1 MAASVG
7 FAVLPIIPSL
17 KGFKKKL
24 DRAVTPILN
33 SAGKKAQ
40 KDLGRSFKSAFG
52 EMEKAAKKARAESDK
67 LSRSVE
73 TASKKQQTAL
83 SREKSARAQLE
94 RAQRKYTE
102 TLSKHQGK
110 IEAQEK
116 QLQALREQGKDKTKT
131 YYNAEAKLKTL
142 RETQPK
148 HIAEHELRIQS
159 VRIKLKSAT
168 DNLSKAEK
176 TLKDAKEKS
185 TKASKDADD
194 AESRLEGRAGKVAR
208 AKDVLK
214 SSAIKTGNAIKKMS
228 DHIGTAISGLGR
240 FTIAAGG
247 KALGAL
253 RALGG
258 AALNAGAS
266 MVRSFGG
273 AVIGAVQNLGSKLMG
288 LVTTAGKVGVAV
300 GGAMAGIAAKS
311 GFDRL
316 SAIEQSEVKL
326 KTFGINTEK
335 AMEQANTAVKGTAY
349 GLDEAA
355 TAISQLSA
363 AGVSLG
369 SDMGQSLG
377 LVADTAAITGASMGE
392 ISSIYSKI
400 AAAGKLDGS
409 TLDQLQDRGVSVLK
423 ALSEETG
430 KTQQE
435 VRKMISDGKIDFQTF
450 SDAMEASIGGAAKR
464 SGDTVAGS
472 FANVKAALGRLG
484 ASMQESTFSVLP
496 QVFGNVSTAI
506 DNVSEGLVKFT
517 ESGRDGF
524 ASFLVDLS
532 EKLVEATTNF
542 EQKLNEIAASPTFQM
557 ISAAISNIVSIA
569 QRIAPVIA
577 EIAGPVVVTA
587 FTIFGQL
594 IGAVAGTISVIDQNV
609 GATKDGVTSKF
620 QEMSDSVTAF
630 TGRMFG
636 SIPQAVNNV
645 INSETWQNLKG
656 AIMGALGSLQTMAPG
671 IGAVFSSTFA
681 AIGAIAGSFAGV
693 LNNAFNDGGGAQSF
707 ATTLSTQ
714 VAPWIETT
722 GQKLATFIQQNM
734 PPIIDALK
742 VALPAALSTFANDEN
757 FQKARDTAGEVAKA
771 IADITPALMEI
782 MGSGSLA
789 GLSVMNSLLK
799 AASPIIENV
808 LVPAIKSI
816 ATALSENEGLAKAAG
831 FAIIGTFAGG
841 KVIGAVSGL
850 TNTINGVKGAFGFF
864 SNIGNKAKGVDAVG
878 GSLGRLT
885 GIFSKLKGVVM
896 SLGAFFLTNPFGIAI
911 AAIAAVVG
919 GLTLFFTK
927 TETGKKA
934 WKAIQE
940 KFKEYWEKYGKPAME
955 AMGRIFKWLWDKIIK
970 PLGNF
975 MIGIFRAIGKVVMFL
990 WNKWFKPYFG
1000 FIGGVVKW
1008 LWNKIVKP
1016 LFGFIGDTIKGAGV
1030 VVKTLW
1036 EKWYKPYFGFLG
1048 GIIKWLWNEI
1058 VKKNIDRIKG
1068 AFNGI
1073 MNIAKDLHDKWKSN
1087 VDKIKGMFFSFKDKI
1102 TGLIDGIKESWGKF
1116 KDFVSKPFKIG
1127 AEVVEKTGKKIKEG
1141 HAARKA
1147 AGGGGKPPAP
1157 KKYARG
1163 GVLPGYTPGRDIYK
1177 FVERKRGMVLHL
1189 SGGEAIMRPEWV
1201 RAIGG
1206 PREVERLNRAA
1217 ASGTLK
1223 KEMRAKAKAEA
1234 VLKMKYKRTREAA
1247 AYLRRSA
1254 VNMGNNARNLRFA
1267 SGGVFKPS
1275 GSYRSPSSGGAV
1287 PVPAGGG
1294 NLTLN
1299 NPTLKTNNVKVDA
1312 QQARV
1317 EALKKAREN
1326 ADTKA
1331 ADKKA
1336 LADLRA
1342 DLYTTLNDDQVSQAR
1357 GSLLKEQ
1364 AAATE
1369 AAAKLANARRFNDPK
1384 KDIER
1389 LNLEKQVADARV
1401 ISSAKQLQAA
1411 IAQEAADKKAE
1422 ARQKAEDAASA
1433 AKSLA
1438 DAKAELYSLLNP
1450 GEVGQ
1455 ASGAVQK
1462 ASADVMAAAD
1472 ALRIAQQFGDKP
1484 EVIQRLTYE
1493 KQIADVKLTTA
1504 EEELRLAQ
1512 EKAAEEAKAQK
1523 REEENKRLDHVK
1535 TIRDL
1540 EAEIASLIDKSG
1552 VGSAKSEYMKAQA
1565 DAARAVAA
1573 LKQAMRYG
1581 DEKETIER
1589 LKLEARVAKLK
1600 ERAAKKAIAAA
1611 EAEAKAERAKQ
1622 RRDFFDNAAD
1632 NYAKL
1637 DNLRIDIYAE
1647 RNKSNDYAASVATYE
1662 KAMVDAHTALRKYQN
1677 AVMVNANYEEIR
1689 TLALERQLAV
1699 LKANNAR
1706 EDMLAEKR
1714 QRAKKAAEKQGEK
1727 LKELAEEQTK
1737 YLKVVTSLGTSWE
1750 RQANSLKA
1758 FSDMFKEVG
1767 ESAKKA
1773 TDDLRSAIIDFV
1785 VGFTS
1790 VAKAAFEV
1798 DRTMQ
1803 AVTKTR
1809 LEGIAKVKEAEAKLT
1824 KERTKQFKLM
1834 TTAASGLAGA
1844 DKLTSGYFSTVDRLG
1859 GVFVTNADEMRK
1871 AQADLL
1877 VARAQAA
1884 YDLAK
1889 AEADEKKARLEYKK
1903 SLYEQV
1909 KATRLLNV
1917 QLAEYISKQMLVNGL
1932 NNRQTDALSQ
1942 YFSARSDILQAE
1954 SAIEAARE
1962 QVKFGQISRDAQKV
1976 QEGMIALS
1984 EAQSKLTNAQ
1994 FKQSLYADEAAQA
2007 FKKLPLHL
2015 QLGMKAAEAQDR
2027 QVTANAIRKAI
2038 ARGDFESANA
2048 AAAMSGR
2055 ILNSY
2060 LESISGIRKSLDEF
2074 ATREANYRREN
2085 INYRYDTIIAGL
2097 DNSINALDLSA
2108 SKALEAYQAQLDA
2121 ANALKSAAETEDI
2134 DARRA
2139 WVEAARQSNEYALQ
2153 AGEKSRAYNKHM
2165 GNNVTVNFE
2174 PDGYY
2179 SGEQLAKQLA
2189 AATDRI
2195 ESVEVQLSG
2204 KKVSASDYFSA
2215 H

>member
-131 YYNAEAKLKTL
+131 YYNAEAKLQTL
-142 RETQPK
+142 RETKPK

-159 VRIKLKSAT
+159 ARIKLKSAT

-176 TLKDAKEKS
+176 NLKDAKDKS
-185 TKASKDADD
+185 AKASKKADD
-194 AESRLEGRAGKVAR
+194 AEKRLAGSAGKAAR
-208 AKDVLK
+208 AKDILKSGAIKAAGAMKKLGDAVGVVLK
-214 SSAIKTGNAIKKMS
+214 
-228 DHIGTAISGLGR
+228 GLGR
-240 FTIAAGG
+240 LAVAAGG
-247 KALGAL
+247 KALGGL
-253 RALGG
+253 KALGRT
-258 AALNAGAS
+258 ALSTGAS
-266 MVRSFGG
+266 MARAFSG
-273 AVIGAVQNLGSKLMG
+273 AVVGAVQNLGSKLWG
-288 LVTTAGKVGVAV
+288 LATTAGKVGVAV
-300 GGAMAGIAAKS
+300 GGAIAGIAAKS

-335 AMEQANTAVKGTAY
+335 AMEQANAAVKGTAY

-363 AGVSLG
+363 SGIALG
-369 SDMGQSLG
+369 KDMSQSLG
-377 LVADTAAITGASMGE
+377 LVADTAAVTGASMGE

-400 AAAGKLDGS
+400 AAAGKLDGG
-409 TLDQLQDRGVSVLK
+409 TLDQLQDRGVAVLK

-450 SDAMEASIGGAAKR
+450 ADAMEASIGGAAQR
-464 SGDTVAGS
+464 SGETVQGS

-484 ASMQESTFSVLP
+484 AEMQETTFNKLP
-496 QVFGNVSTAI
+496 TIFQN
-506 DNVSEGLVKFT
+506 
-517 ESGRDGF
+517 
-524 ASFLVDLS
+524 
-532 EKLVEATTNF
+532 
-542 EQKLNEIAASPTFQM
+542 IAAG
-557 ISAAISNIVSIA
+557 IDALK
-569 QRIAPVIA
+569 PVIISFTDSSSSKFA
-577 EIAGPVVVTA
+577 GFVQGVSDKFLLLSVAIANHMNKGKESFEAYKKLPDELKPKYEAIQQQFEKFANSPAIQSIKSSIEEIKAAVSRMTGSLQGLGGEAVKAALTVLSQA
-587 FTIFGQL
+587 L
-594 IGAVAGTISVIDQNV
+594 GAVAGVLTVISNKSRESSGSIKNSFSDAMTTVTGLTGRAFGAIPGIVQNVIDNEVWGSLKQTIKNV
-609 GATKDGVTSKF
+609 FGEFSNGAPNVSGAVNGSVTFILDRFNGLFTFLNDNWNGISETVKTVFGTIGSIIATTFNTIHETINKNSGGKEMDFGVTLQTKIIPAIQEFGKF
-620 QEMSDSVTAF
+620 VNGVIQQVLPPIVTA
-630 TGRMFG
+630 
-636 SIPQAVNNV
+636 
-645 INSETWQNLKG
+645 
-656 AIMGALGSLQTMAPG
+656 LQTTLPTLIDKFTNDPNFAKIRES
-671 IGAVFSSTFA
+671 IGE
-681 AIGAIAGSFAGV
+681 IIAKFV
-693 LNNAFNDGGGAQSF
+693 
-707 ATTLSTQ
+707 
-714 VAPWIETT
+714 E
-722 GQKLATFIQQNM
+722 M
-734 PPIIDALK
+734 
-742 VALPAALSTFANDEN
+742 LPS
-757 FQKARDTAGEVAKA
+757 
-771 IADITPALMEI
+771 I
-782 MGSGSLA
+782 MD
-789 GLSVMNSLLK
+789 VMS
-799 AASPIIENV
+799 NV
-808 LVPAIKSI
+808 M
-816 ATALSENEGLAKAAG
+816 
-831 FAIIGTFAGG
+831 
-841 KVIGAVSGL
+841 VSGL
-850 TNTINGVKGAFGFF
+850 TIIGGLLKDLGPILETVIVPTIEKISKFVQDHPELATKIAEGMLLAFAG
-864 SNIGNKAKGVDAVG
+864 SKVVG
-878 GSLGRLT
+878 GVTDFKDNLT
-885 GIFSKLKGVVM
+885 GIFGNMTGIADLGKGGNLAKASGEVGGIAGNMGKIGKNGKWLGRIKNLRLVG
-896 SLGAFFLTNPFGIAI
+896 SLGSLSGALSGVGSSVGGLAASLGTVIGPILAVV
-911 AAIAAVVG
+911 AAIAVIVG
-919 GLTLFFTK
+919 GLYLFFTK
-927 TETGKKA
+927 TETGRKA
-934 WKAIQE
+934 WDKLTKAFKSGYEKYIKPVFEWIALAFKDPKAAFIKLREKIIEIINKFRAKVAKFKAKLNGFLVYIKKRIAFEFEKIKQKIFEKLNKIKE
-940 KFKEYWEKYGKPAME
+940 KFLSVPRFF
-955 AMGRIFKWLWDKIIK
+955 GRQIDKVKDKFNEFKDNI
-970 PLGNF
+970 
-975 MIGIFRAIGKVVMFL
+975 
-990 WNKWFKPYFG
+990 
-1000 FIGGVVKW
+1000 
-1008 LWNKIVKP
+1008 NKIVNK
-1016 LFGFIGDTIKGAGV
+1016 IK
-1030 VVKTLW
+1030 
-1036 EKWYKPYFGFLG
+1036 E
-1048 GIIKWLWNEI
+1048 LWN
-1058 VKKNIDRIKG
+1058 G
-1068 AFNGI
+1068 L
-1073 MNIAKDLHDKWKSN
+1073 KDTL
-1087 VDKIKGMFFSFKDKI
+1087 
-1102 TGLIDGIKESWGKF
+1102 
-1116 KDFVSKPFKIG
+1116 SKPFKIG
-1127 AEVVEKTGKKIKEG
+1127 GEAVDKVKGWLGFGKKDDKP
-1141 HAARKA
+1141 K
-1147 AGGGGKPPAP
+1147 GGK
-1157 KKYARG
+1157 KFARG
-1163 GVLPGYTPGRDIYK
+1163 GVLPGYTPGRDIYR
-1177 FVERKRGMVLHL
+1177 FVDDKLGMVLHL

-1201 RAIGG
+1201 KAIGG
-1206 PREVERLNRAA
+1206 ASEVARLNRAA
-1217 ASGTLK
+1217 ASGQLLRS
-1223 KEMRAKAKAEA
+1223 MRAKSSRGSGSK
-1234 VLKMKYKRTREAA
+1234 KY
-1247 AYLRRSA
+1247 
-1254 VNMGNNARNLRFA
+1254 RFA
-1267 SGGVFKPS
+1267 SGGVFKP
-1275 GSYRSPSSGGAV
+1275 RSANRGAM
-1287 PVPAGGG
+1287 PGGG

-1326 ADTKA
+1326 ADNRA

-1401 ISSAKQLQAA
+1401 ISSAKQLKAA

-1455 ASGAVQK
+1455 ATGAVQK

-1714 QRAKKAAEKQGEK
+1714 QRAKKAAEKQAEK

-1962 QVKFGQISRDAQKV
+1962 QVKFGQIARDAQKV

-2007 FKKLPLHL
+2007 FAKLPLHL

-2074 ATREANYRREN
+2074 TTREANYRREN